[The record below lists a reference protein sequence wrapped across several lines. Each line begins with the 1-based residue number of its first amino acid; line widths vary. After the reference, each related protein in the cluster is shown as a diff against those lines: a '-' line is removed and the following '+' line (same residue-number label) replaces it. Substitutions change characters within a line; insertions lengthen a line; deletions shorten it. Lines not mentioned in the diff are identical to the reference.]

1 MSYYPKCPAFYNF
14 IELFNNPILFM
25 SVFTLKGAADER
37 LRVREWMDPGRTR
50 PVIVNFGLTD
60 SESITLVN
68 RKNETLR
75 KINLSTIDRLSVQIT
90 RDSDYSKPMAL
101 LKVPNSHDLVL
112 EFESDPSRKRFLVK
126 LEGFMSGLKKPVE
139 MSPVYAGEMLGDAE
153 TEERRQKRLEHFFR
167 EAYALTFG
175 QK

>member
-1 MSYYPKCPAFYNF
+1 MTS
-14 IELFNNPILFM
+14 
-25 SVFTLKGAADER
+25 KGSADER

-75 KINLSTIDRLSVQIT
+75 KINLAAAERLTVQIT
-90 RDSDYSKPMAL
+90 RESEDSKPMVL

-126 LEGFMSGLKKPVE
+126 LEGFMSGLKRSVE
-139 MSPVYAGEMLGDAE
+139 MSAVHAAEMLGNAE

>member
-1 MSYYPKCPAFYNF
+1 MEYIKIS
-14 IELFNNPILFM
+14 IRFM
-25 SVFTLKGAADER
+25 SAFTLKGQADER

-75 KINLSTIDRLSVQIT
+75 KINLSSVDRLSVQIT
-90 RDSDYSKPMAL
+90 RDSEDSKPMAL
-101 LKVPNSHDLVL
+101 LKVLHSHDLVL

-126 LEGFMSGLKKPVE
+126 LEGFMSGLKKSVE
-139 MSPVYAGEMLGDAE
+139 MSLAHAGEMLGEAE

-175 QK
+175 RK

>member
-1 MSYYPKCPAFYNF
+1 
-14 IELFNNPILFM
+14 
-25 SVFTLKGAADER
+25 
-37 LRVREWMDPGRTR
+37 MDPGRTR

-75 KINLSTIDRLSVQIT
+75 KINLAAEERLTVQIT
-90 RDSDYSKPMAL
+90 RESENSKPMVL

-126 LEGFMSGLKKPVE
+126 LEGFMSGLKKSVE
-139 MSPVYAGEMLGDAE
+139 MRWGCVGAWHW
-153 TEERRQKRLEHFFR
+153 R
-167 EAYALTFG
+167 
-175 QK
+175 

>member
-1 MSYYPKCPAFYNF
+1 MWSSKNSHIKQYGQHF
-14 IELFNNPILFM
+14 IILYELINNPILFM

-75 KINLSTIDRLSVQIT
+75 KINLSTVDRLSVQIT
-90 RDSDYSKPMAL
+90 RDNEDSK
-101 LKVPNSHDLVL
+101 
-112 EFESDPSRKRFLVK
+112 
-126 LEGFMSGLKKPVE
+126 
-139 MSPVYAGEMLGDAE
+139 
-153 TEERRQKRLEHFFR
+153 
-167 EAYALTFG
+167 
-175 QK
+175 